1 MSFKVLDTN
10 KELDGEVSEEIYEI
24 QEEEIVVDEE
34 SVYSGQTNDY
44 EVSQAESQDASK
56 EIYR

>member
-1 MSFKVLDTN
+1 MVLN
-10 KELDGEVSEEIYEI
+10 ANEELDGEVSEEIYEI
-24 QEEEIVVDEE
+24 QEDQIVVEEE

>member
-1 MSFKVLDTN
+1 M
-10 KELDGEVSEEIYEI
+10 
-24 QEEEIVVDEE
+24 EEEQIVVQEE

-56 EIYR
+56 ELYRWKSDLKT